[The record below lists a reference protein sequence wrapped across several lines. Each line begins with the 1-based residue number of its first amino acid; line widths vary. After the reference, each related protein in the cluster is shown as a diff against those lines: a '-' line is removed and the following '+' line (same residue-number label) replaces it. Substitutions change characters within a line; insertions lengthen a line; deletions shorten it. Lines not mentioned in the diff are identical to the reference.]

1 MTTAEPVSVEAAR
14 TAFFK
19 QGRLPAKFN
28 HSVLRSWIRCSEM
41 GLDAG
46 GPPRVAPMTAAEFKA
61 ACERHETLRR
71 LSRPELDALHAEARE
86 TGAIVILTNAEG
98 VILDAVGDPGFADRA
113 AQVALRPGAAWS
125 EAGAGTNAI
134 GTALAERRG
143 VAVNGAE
150 HFYAEH
156 RGLTCAA
163 APIIDPRGAIIGAL
177 DMSGAASVPHAHA
190 LGLVRMAVEQIEHR
204 LLRQPFDG
212 CVVVRFHA
220 DANLLGAARE
230 GVLVFKDERL
240 VGANRRGLSLVGR
253 GWEALD
259 ETRFSEIF
267 AAPLSGLTRRGDLMT
282 HAGERF
288 AAMASFPDDPH
299 EGAPVATPGS
309 GTLEDAELAAMRR
322 ALAAAGGNVSL
333 AARRLGVHRSTLYRR
348 LISAGD

>member
-1 MTTAEPVSVEAAR
+1 MANLMSVEAAR
-14 TAFFK
+14 TAFFRD
-19 QGRLPAKFN
+19 GRLPADFN

-41 GLDAG
+41 GLDASAQ
-46 GPPRVAPMTAAEFKA
+46 PRVAPMSAAELRA
-61 ACERHETLRR
+61 ACDRHETLRR
-71 LSRPELDALHAEARE
+71 ISRPELDALYAEARE

-98 VILDAVGDPGFADRA
+98 VILDAVGDPGFAERA
-113 AQVALRPGAAWS
+113 AQVALRPGAVWN

-163 APIIDPRGAIIGAL
+163 APIIDPRGAIVGAL

-204 LLRQPFDG
+204 LLRQPFEG
-212 CVVVRFHA
+212 CVVVRFHT
-220 DANLLGAARE
+220 DPNLLGAARE

-259 ETRFSEIF
+259 AARFEEIF
-267 AAPLSGLTRRGDLMT
+267 AAPMETLGRRGALTT
-282 HAGERF
+282 HAGDRF
-288 AAMASFPDDPH
+288 AAVANFPDDARDEP
-299 EGAPVATPGS
+299 PVAAPGA

-322 ALAAAGGNVSL
+322 ALTAAGGNVSL

-348 LISAGD
+348 LLSAGA

>member
-1 MTTAEPVSVEAAR
+1 MTADPRTVDAAR
-14 TAFFK
+14 TAFFND
-19 QGRLPAKFN
+19 GRLPANFN

-41 GLDAG
+41 GLDAAG
-46 GPPRVAPMTAAEFKA
+46 QPRVSPMTAAELRA

-71 LSRPELDALHAEARE
+71 LSRPELDALYAEARE
-86 TGAIVILTNAEG
+86 TGAIVILTNADG

-113 AQVALRPGAAWS
+113 ARVALRPGATWS

-150 HFYAEH
+150 HYYAEH
-156 RGLTCAA
+156 GGLTCAA
-163 APIIDPRGAIIGAL
+163 VPIIDPRGAIIGAL
-177 DMSGAASVPHAHA
+177 DMSGAAAVPHAHA

-204 LLRQPFDG
+204 LFSQPFDG
-212 CVVVRFHA
+212 CVVVRFHS
-220 DANLLGAARE
+220 DPNLLGAVRE

-259 ETRFSEIF
+259 ETRFEEIF
-267 AAPLSGLTRRGDLMT
+267 AAPIADLERRGGLTA
-282 HAGERF
+282 HSGERF
-288 AAMASFPDDPH
+288 AAVASFPH
-299 EGAPVATPGS
+299 GGAGRPIAPGPDL

-322 ALAAAGGNVSL
+322 ALTAAGGNVSL

-348 LISAGD
+348 LLSA